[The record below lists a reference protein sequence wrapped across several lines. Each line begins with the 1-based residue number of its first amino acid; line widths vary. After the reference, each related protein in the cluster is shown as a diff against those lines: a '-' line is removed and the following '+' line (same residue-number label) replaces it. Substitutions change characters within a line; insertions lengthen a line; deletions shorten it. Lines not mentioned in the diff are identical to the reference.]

1 MHVFH
6 RVRRR
11 TGSSGRALQLELPTI
26 PHPTYSPDLAPSD
39 FFSFPLL
46 KKHLKGN
53 HYETY
58 AEVEADVRSW
68 CRSQTP
74 EFFADGMRKL
84 VQRWRLC
91 IERDGVYVE
100 K

>member
-1 MHVFH
+1 MLSHTPVAKPSALY
-6 RVRRR
+6 
-11 TGSSGRALQLELPTI
+11 SSWNFLP
-26 PHPTYSPDLAPSD
+26 YSPDLAPSD
-39 FFSFPLL
+39 IFLITFAEKF
-46 KKHLKGN
+46 LKGN
-53 HYETY
+53 YYETD
-58 AEVEADVRSW
+58 AEVEADVHSW

-91 IERDGVYVE
+91 IERDDEYVE